1 MEYYL
6 KTNDEKY
13 LIELDIEGK
22 NLIVSKLDCI
32 HVDIDGTLEKEYS
45 TIFELRNFQ
54 DYDPN
59 LPVNQ
64 FGLDYL
70 KMLNLGAE

>member
-1 MEYYL
+1 MTYYL
-6 KTNDEKY
+6 QTDDKKY
-13 LIELDIEGK
+13 LIELGNESK
-22 NLIVSKLDCI
+22 NLIVNKLDCI
-32 HVDIDGTLEKEYS
+32 HVDMDGTLEKEYS
-45 TIFELRNFQ
+45 TIFELRNLQ

-70 KMLNLGAE
+70 KMLNLGE